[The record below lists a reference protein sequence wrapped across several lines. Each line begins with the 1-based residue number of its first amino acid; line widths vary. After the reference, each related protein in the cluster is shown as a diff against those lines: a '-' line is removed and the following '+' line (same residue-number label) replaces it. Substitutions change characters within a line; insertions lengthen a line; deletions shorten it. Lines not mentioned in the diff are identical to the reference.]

1 METGMFLRCFLVS
14 LFVVICQSVQ
24 AAQWIDRGHG
34 HVHVN
39 GQIQESACSIHTDDV
54 WQEVTFPVFS
64 ANALLNSGQEYVF
77 PFSLRLVNCKLARK
91 NGKEWKSV
99 NVTFEGD
106 RVLTQ
111 PDLFAVRGETQGF
124 ALAVSDNEGH
134 QASPGVTMDG
144 VPLSSEGNEL
154 YYQLSVVP
162 TGEKFR
168 EGKWSGIIRFMVSY
182 Q

>member
-39 GQIQESACSIHTDDV
+39 GQIQESACSIHTDDI

-64 ANALLNSGQEYVF
+64 ANALLNSGQEYSF

-99 NVTFEGD
+99 SVTFEGD

-111 PDLFAVRGETQGF
+111 PDLFSLTGEAQGF
-124 ALAVSDNEGH
+124 ALAVSDSEGH
-134 QASPGVTMDG
+134 QASPGEMMDG
-144 VPLSSEGNEL
+144 VPLNPEGNEL
-154 YYQLSVVP
+154 QYRLRVVP
-162 TGEKFR
+162 TGEEIR
-168 EGKWSGIIRFMVSY
+168 EGRWSGVIRFMVSY